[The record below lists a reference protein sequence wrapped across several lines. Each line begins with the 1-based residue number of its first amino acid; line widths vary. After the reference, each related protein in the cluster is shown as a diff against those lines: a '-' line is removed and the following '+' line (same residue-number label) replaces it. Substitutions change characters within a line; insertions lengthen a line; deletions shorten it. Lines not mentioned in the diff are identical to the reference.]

1 MAAPAVMNFPVEEI
15 LHDLHSNIL
24 PYWMNRM
31 IDHEHGGFYGRR
43 NGHDVLEP
51 EAPKGIILNARILWT
66 FSSAA
71 RHFQNVNY
79 LAVATRAFQYIQDHF
94 VDGKNGGV
102 YWMLDFKGAPLQT
115 KKQVYAQAFAL
126 YAFAE
131 YYLASGD
138 RRSLQAAIDLFRLIE
153 RHSFDTKDN
162 GYLEAFDEN
171 WNLLEDLRLSEK
183 DANEKKTM
191 NTHLHILEAYT
202 VLYSVWKDE
211 QLLRQLKNLINIF
224 IDKIINKRYRYDL
237 FFTEAWKL
245 QSTTTSF
252 GHDIEGSWL
261 LYEAGHLTGDVEL
274 AARVKDLAI
283 RTVDQTL
290 EDGLDEDGGL
300 MNETEPDAL
309 KDTDKHWW
317 PQAEAI
323 VGLVNAWQLTGNGSY
338 LDEAKSVWQ
347 FIKEKLIDRQHGEW
361 HWRVN
366 RQGEVNF
373 DEEKAGFWKCPY
385 HNGRMAIEVAQRFGM
400 LKR

>member
-1 MAAPAVMNFPVEEI
+1 MTTPLVMNFPVEEI
-15 LHDLHSNIL
+15 LHDLHTNIL

-31 IDHEHGGFYGRR
+31 IDHEHGGFYGGR

-51 EAPKGIILNARILWT
+51 EAPKGIILNTRILWT

-71 RHFQNVNY
+71 RHFGNATY

-94 VDGKNGGV
+94 MDGKNGGV

-138 RRSLQAAIDLFRLIE
+138 RRSLQSAIDLFRLIE
-153 RHSFDTKDN
+153 KHSFDAKDN

-171 WNLLEDLRLSEK
+171 WNLLDDLRLSEK

-191 NTHLHILEAYT
+191 NTHLHVLEAYT
-202 VLYSVWKDE
+202 VLYTVWKVE
-211 QLLRQLKNLINIF
+211 QLLRQLKNLINLF
-224 IDKIINKRYRYDL
+224 MDKIINKRYRYDL
-237 FFTEAWKL
+237 FFTETWKL

-261 LYEAGHLTGDVEL
+261 LYEAAQVTGDALLLE
-274 AARVKDLAI
+274 RVKDLAI

-300 MNETEPDAL
+300 MNETEPDVL

-323 VGLVNAWQLTGNGSY
+323 IGLVNAWQLTGNGSY

-385 HNGRMAIEVAQRFGM
+385 HNGRMAIEVARRFGM